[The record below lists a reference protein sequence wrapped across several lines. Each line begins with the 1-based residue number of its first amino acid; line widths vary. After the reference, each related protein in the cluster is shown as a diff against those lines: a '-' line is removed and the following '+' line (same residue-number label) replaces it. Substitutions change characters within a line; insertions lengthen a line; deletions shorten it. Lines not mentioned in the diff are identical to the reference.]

1 GVYAASI
8 PGVFPAACTTW
19 FQAAQACALSGK
31 RLITNREW
39 QDAAAGTPD
48 LFPDDGATTC
58 ATAAGPLFTG
68 SRGGCVSSWGVA
80 DMIGNVAEWV
90 ADWADR
96 ANVGCTDWTSQ
107 TGIAGR
113 DLSCFGGNGSGAGNQ
128 IPGVRIRGGCW
139 SDYPLTGVFAV
150 DASLVPSDSN
160 FRIGFR
166 CAR

>member
-1 GVYAASI
+1 GCTDAAYNLTAYPANFPATGQWTPISGSAPPSPGVYAASI

-39 QDAAAGTPD
+39 QDAAAGTRD
-48 LFPDDGATTC
+48 LCPDDGATTC

-113 DLSCFGGNGSGAGNQ
+113 DLSCFGG
-128 IPGVRIRGGCW
+128 
-139 SDYPLTGVFAV
+139 
-150 DASLVPSDSN
+150 
-160 FRIGFR
+160 
-166 CAR
+166 